1 MGKRDRRFQQWLKS
15 SRQVSSDW
23 VEVELLRHET
33 CPRAIGVESLHLALL
48 CSLLSLCV
56 SSTALFPC
64 AEGG

>member
-1 MGKRDRRFQQWLKS
+1 MGKRSRRFQQWLKS
-15 SRQVSSDW
+15 SRQVASDW

-33 CPRAIGVESLHLALL
+33 RPRAIGVESLHPTLL

-56 SSTALFPC
+56 SSTALSPC

>member
-1 MGKRDRRFQQWLKS
+1 MGKRNRRLQQWLKS

-23 VEVELLRHET
+23 VEVELLRYET
-33 CPRAIGVESLHLALL
+33 RPRAIGAEVLHLVLL